1 MAVRRGT
8 GLQFGCFSIVRA
20 RDEGCLVLT
29 IPLYVRHTNPKSSI
43 RRGGK
48 KKVLL
53 ISLEDKVHMK
63 IGIFDKYSV

>member
-48 KKVLL
+48 KNTADFPRGQ
-53 ISLEDKVHMK
+53 STYEDWY
-63 IGIFDKYSV
+63 F